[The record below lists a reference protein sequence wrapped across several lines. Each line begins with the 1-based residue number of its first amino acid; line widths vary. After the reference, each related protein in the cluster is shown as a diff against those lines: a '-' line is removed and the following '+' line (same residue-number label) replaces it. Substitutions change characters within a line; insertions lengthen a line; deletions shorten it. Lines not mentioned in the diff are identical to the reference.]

1 MHFMKPEEMWDKS
14 LGGEDTSNELTHWGG
29 NLCYAVVAAICKVCW
44 RYKVINRQ
52 NLRDFKGKCGV
63 LVASNHTSYLDVV
76 LMYCASRPSQWL
88 RFIAR
93 DTLFEAGHGWLG
105 QAISRAGAFP
115 IKRGTA
121 DRTCIKRA
129 AKHLKNKEVVGI
141 LPEGSRRNKGSLKPS
156 VNAGAAFIVRMAGN
170 VPILPMTV
178 RNAEKVKNKGERIHF
193 PRIYVEYGDPVLL
206 QDFDFLPK
214 ADRLEACTWFVLRE
228 CYALFYEIPPEEVDM
243 VALFPDDH
251 DYTSVFAEHPIPR
264 HTTQEA
270 IKAWEECQG

>member
-29 NLCYAVVAAICKVCW
+29 NLCYVVVAAICKVCW

-121 DRTCIKRA
+121 DRTCLKRA

-141 LPEGSRRNKGSLKPS
+141 LPEGSRRNKGSMKPA

-178 RNAEKVKNKGERIHF
+178 RGAEKVKNKGERLHF
-193 PRIYVEYGDPVLL
+193 PKIYVEYGDPVLL

-228 CYALFYEIPPEEVDM
+228 CYALFYEIPPEQVDM
-243 VALFPDDH
+243 VALFPDDK
-251 DYTSVFAEHPIPR
+251 DFTAAFAEHPIPR

-270 IKAWEECQG
+270 IKAWEACQG

>member
-29 NLCYAVVAAICKVCW
+29 NLCYVVVGAICKVCW

-141 LPEGSRRNKGSLKPS
+141 LPEGSRRNKGSMKPA

-178 RNAEKVKNKGERIHF
+178 RNAEKVKNKGERLHF
-193 PRIYVEYGDPVLL
+193 PKIYVEYGDPVLL

-243 VALFPDDH
+243 VALFPDDT
-251 DYTSVFAEHPIPR
+251 DYTAVFAEHPIPR
-264 HTTQEA
+264 HTTAEA
-270 IKAWEECQG
+270 IKAWEELQG

>member
-1 MHFMKPEEMWDKS
+1 MKPEEMWDKS

-29 NLCYAVVAAICKVCW
+29 NLCYVVVGAICKVCW

-115 IKRGTA
+115 IKRGSA
-121 DRTCIKRA
+121 DRTCLKRA

-141 LPEGSRRNKGSLKPS
+141 LPEGSRRNKGSMKPA

-178 RNAEKVKNKGERIHF
+178 RNAEKVKNKGERLHF
-193 PRIYVEYGDPVLL
+193 PKIYVEYGDPVLL

-228 CYALFYEIPPEEVDM
+228 CYALFYEIEPEKVDM
-243 VALFPDDH
+243 VALFPDDK
-251 DYTSVFAEHPIPR
+251 DYTAVFAEHPIPR
-264 HTTQEA
+264 HTTAEA
-270 IKAWEECQG
+270 IKAWEELQG

>member
-29 NLCYAVVAAICKVCW
+29 NLCYVVVGAICKVCW
-44 RYKVINRQ
+44 RYKVINRK

-93 DTLFEAGHGWLG
+93 DTLFKAGHGWLG

-121 DRTCIKRA
+121 DRTCLKRA

-141 LPEGSRRNKGSLKPS
+141 LPEGSRRNKGSMKPT

-193 PRIYVEYGDPVLL
+193 PKIYVEYGEPVLL

-214 ADRLEACTWFVLRE
+214 ADRLEACTWYVLRE
-228 CYALFYEIPPEEVDM
+228 CYALFYEIEPEKVDM
-243 VALFPDDH
+243 AALFPDDK
-251 DYTSVFAEHPIPR
+251 DYTAVFAEHPIPR
-264 HTTQEA
+264 HTTAKA
-270 IKAWEECQG
+270 IKAWEELQG